1 MPGLCGDDNGSSKS
15 GVQGYTHHM
24 AGSFKDALEKWG
36 IVEKKPEAPRQDPK
50 KWKHEI
56 SESDHRPFIPFE
68 APART
73 KPREP
78 TKEPKR

>member
-1 MPGLCGDDNGSSKS
+1 MHAVPISRYSLD
-15 GVQGYTHHM
+15 M
-24 AGSFKDALEKWG
+24 AGSLKDALEKSG
-36 IVEKKPEAPRQDPK
+36 IVEKLPEPPRQDPK

-56 SESDHRPFIPFE
+56 SEADHPPFIPFE

-78 TKEPKR
+78 TKGHKP

>member
-1 MPGLCGDDNGSSKS
+1 MAGCMQSPISR
-15 GVQGYTHHM
+15 YTPDM
-24 AGSFKDALEKWG
+24 AGSLKDALEKSG
-36 IVEKKPEAPRQDPK
+36 IVEKLPEPPRQDPK

-56 SESDHRPFIPFE
+56 SEADHPPFIPFE

-78 TKEPKR
+78 TKAQK